1 MATKKDNAD
10 ALHKA
15 LGVTIDPE
23 ASKPNA
29 ATLQDW
35 ADRAATDA
43 DLVKREVLTSQLEAR
58 LDIQIPGDHTADQ
71 LAEWLA
77 NDDDEAIKAAIAGG
91 AGTPPD
97 PTPADPKPAPIDES
111 LLTLSV
117 RVSPRIAA
125 YGGTYTDPDQPEG
138 HRVIG
143 EEPVKVMPSGLI
155 HAGLKNGTLTE
166 ED

>member
-1 MATKKDNAD
+1 MATKQENAD

-15 LGVTIDPE
+15 LGVTIDPQ

-35 ADRAATDA
+35 ADRAGNEGET
-43 DLVKREVLTSQLEAR
+43 VKREVLTSQLEAR
-58 LDIQIPGDHTADQ
+58 LDIQIPGEHTADQ

-77 NDDDEAIKAAIAGG
+77 DEDDEAVKAAITGDAGPP
-91 AGTPPD
+91 AGPS
-97 PTPADPKPAPIDES
+97 PAPVDES
-111 LLTLSV
+111 LLTLQV
-117 RVSPRIAA
+117 RVSEKVAA

-143 EEPVKVMPSGLI
+143 AEAVRVAPTALI
-155 HAGLKNGTLTE
+155 NAGLKNGTLTE
-166 ED
+166 DE